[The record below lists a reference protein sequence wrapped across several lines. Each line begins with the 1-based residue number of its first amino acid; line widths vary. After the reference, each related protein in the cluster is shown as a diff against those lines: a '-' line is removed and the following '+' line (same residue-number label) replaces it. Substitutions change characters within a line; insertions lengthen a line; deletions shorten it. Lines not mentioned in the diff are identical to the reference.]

1 MLFLAALLPLM
12 AQARNN
18 NPQDTLVVNKPTKVT
33 VITSDS
39 AQTIY
44 IQGKEGNPKYA
55 YRNSIQ
61 LVDSNYVCTSTIDN
75 DFNFSFGPFGRK
87 QAKPQKYPSS
97 ETTMNFFVGFNAA
110 PGMPQAA
117 DLHPFSSWEFWW
129 LIADCGIYP
138 WNSHHKFTIGFGLDW
153 RNYRI
158 KGDTRFTKSDASASP
173 SDLS

>member
-1 MLFLAALLPLM
+1 MKIAMLFLAALLPLM

-61 LVDSNYVCTSTIDN
+61 LVQLQLRA
-75 DFNFSFGPFGRK
+75 FRK
-87 QAKPQKYPSS
+87 EAGQAS
-97 ETTMNFFVGFNAA
+97 EI
-110 PGMPQAA
+110 P
-117 DLHPFSSWEFWW
+117 
-129 LIADCGIYP
+129 
-138 WNSHHKFTIGFGLDW
+138 KF
-153 RNYRI
+153 
-158 KGDTRFTKSDASASP
+158 
-173 SDLS
+173 